1 MSDLV
6 YGDPA
11 IDGWVAN
18 KLGLR
23 PWPVSYSIA
32 NVNKRGIL
40 GATVFHN
47 FYPETGVVELTSY
60 SAHPMWM
67 DRKMINAVFSYAFE
81 GLACQMVVLR
91 VSEINTRM
99 VNIARGLGFQ
109 GYLIPRLRGKN
120 EAEWIMTLTDDAWRT
135 SRFRRT

>member
-1 MSDLV
+1 MSELI
-6 YGDPA
+6 YGDKNV
-11 IDGWVAN
+11 DGWVAN

-23 PWPVSYSIA
+23 PWADSFSIA
-32 NVNKRGIL
+32 NVRNSFIL

-47 FYPETGVVELTSY
+47 YYPETGVVELTSA
-60 SAHPMWM
+60 SDNPGWM
-67 DRKMINAVFSYAFE
+67 DRKMINAVFTYAFDAL
-81 GLACQMVVLR
+81 GCQLVVLR

-99 VNIARGLGFQ
+99 LDIAKGLGFR

-120 EAEWIMTLTDDAWRT
+120 EDEWIMTLTDDDWRN